1 VTGSLLVRIAR
12 VALHEETF
20 DLIVEP
26 AVADLQ
32 FRPEPAAHVG
42 AWLALLG
49 ALLTDFETDS
59 RSLIE
64 DAAMLATLV
73 AIQACYYSGI
83 LLLLVAGMTGDN
95 WSTVSRRVPLPPSS
109 PCSCSSSA
117 SRPYQRC
124 SASGRR
130 DASAPERVAPRVS
143 GKRVPTSHVREVP
156 CWSSPTLRKAIVVF
170 PPCAP

>member
-59 RSLIE
+59 RSLAE

-83 LLLLVAGMTGDN
+83 LLLLVAGMTGRQLVDSLAAGPSPALIAVLLLIVGL
-95 WSTVSRRVPLPPSS
+95 STVPTLLCFWPPRRVR
-109 PCSCSSSA
+109 A
-117 SRPYQRC
+117 
-124 SASGRR
+124 
-130 DASAPERVAPRVS
+130 
-143 GKRVPTSHVREVP
+143 
-156 CWSSPTLRKAIVVF
+156 
-170 PPCAP
+170 